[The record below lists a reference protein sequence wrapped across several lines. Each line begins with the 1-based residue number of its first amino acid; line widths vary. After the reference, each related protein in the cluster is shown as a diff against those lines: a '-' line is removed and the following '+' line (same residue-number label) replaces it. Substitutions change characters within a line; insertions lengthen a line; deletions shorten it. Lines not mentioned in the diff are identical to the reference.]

1 MSEFNDREG
10 ERMAALEARARSNTR
25 RIDKLEQ
32 STDALNR
39 LATSVEVMATK
50 QDQIAD
56 TVDKLDGKVDA
67 LEQKPARRWD
77 GMVDKLALV
86 LATALVTF
94 LLARLG
100 VTG

>member
-1 MSEFNDREG
+1 MTEEAAREN
-10 ERMAALEARARSNTR
+10 ERMAALEARAKSNTR
-25 RIDKLEQ
+25 RIDKLER

-67 LEQKPARRWD
+67 LERRPARRWE
-77 GMVDKLALV
+77 GMVDKVILV
-86 LATALVTF
+86 LVTALVTF

-100 VTG
+100 VGG